1 MSKDNIYLML
11 KEKIKKDEKRKEKW
25 TMCKILEY
33 VMNKGI
39 GEGREEGIYVLIRDN
54 LEMGQEKETILE
66 KIIRYFS
73 VSREHA
79 IMYYVKAVA
88 I

>member
-11 KEKIKKDEKRKEKW
+11 KEKINKDGKRKEKW

-33 VMNKGI
+33 IMNKGI

-54 LEMGQEKETILE
+54 LEMEQEKETILE

-79 IMYYVKAVA
+79 IMYYDKAVA